1 MKFLIDFFPVVLF
14 FIGYKFFGDLPPQ
27 WIEMANQLP
36 FVSISPDEP
45 KDAIYFATVLIILST
60 IVQNIVHRL
69 VFKKLEKM
77 HLISLAILIAFG
89 TLTLAF
95 KDPLFIK
102 WKVSIFN
109 WVFALVI
116 IGSQFVG
123 SKSLIERMMA
133 QAIDVPK
140 LIWKRVNLSW
150 GVFFAL
156 VGFVN
161 IYVAYNYSEDT
172 WVDFKMF
179 GVLGM
184 TFVFMIAQGVYLA
197 KHATPDDV
205 PNDDTKEEAIED
217 DAQANDALANDV
229 LSDKIQKTD

>member
-1 MKFLIDFFPVVLF
+1 MRYSTLVVALGYIITMKFLIDFFPVVLF
-14 FIGYKFFGDLPPQ
+14 FVAYKFFGDLPPQ

-45 KDAIYFATVLIILST
+45 KDAIYFATVVIILST
-60 IVQNIVHRL
+60 IIQNIAHRL
-69 VFKKLEKM
+69 IFKKLEKM
-77 HLISLAILIAFG
+77 HLISLGILIAFG

-102 WKVSIFN
+102 WKVSVFN
-109 WVFALVI
+109 WVFAVVI
-116 IGSQFVG
+116 IGSQFIG

-133 QAIDVPK
+133 HAIDVPK
-140 LIWKRVNLSW
+140 KIWKKVNFSW

-161 IYVAYNYSEDT
+161 IYVAYSYSEET
-172 WVDFKMF
+172 WVDFKLF

-184 TFVFMIAQGVYLA
+184 TFVFMVAQGIYLA
-197 KHATPDDV
+197 KHAEPD
-205 PNDDTKEEAIED
+205 EEVTED
-217 DAQANDALANDV
+217 
-229 LSDKIQKTD
+229 KT